1 MNLITERL
9 IVEAHKDIGVCEAT
23 RNSGPEIDGW
33 LRRVGQKPGA
43 PWCAAWAWCKLDDA
57 IKAIGYTNHLP
68 PTASVHRLFE
78 LAHQHHAW
86 WPQPGPGCIFG
97 IDHGEGRWPL
107 RDRARRARRRPGHD
121 RGQHEPQGGA
131 RGEVGLGAD
140 SHAGR
145 VRPWLP
151 GPRHAAGGTGV
162 LRSASRKRIG
172 GASGKIDIPP
182 I

>member
-97 IDHGEGRWPL
+97 IDHGEGVGHCGIVL
-107 RDRARRARRRPGHD
+107 DVRDDVLATIEGNTNRK
-121 RGQHEPQGGA
+121 
-131 RGEVGLGAD
+131 GEREGKWVLVRTRTPAECGLGYLD
-140 SHAGR
+140 PGMLLAGQ
-145 VRPWLP
+145 VCSEAHPEN
-151 GPRHAAGGTGV
+151 G
-162 LRSASRKRIG
+162 
-172 GASGKIDIPP
+172 
-182 I
+182 